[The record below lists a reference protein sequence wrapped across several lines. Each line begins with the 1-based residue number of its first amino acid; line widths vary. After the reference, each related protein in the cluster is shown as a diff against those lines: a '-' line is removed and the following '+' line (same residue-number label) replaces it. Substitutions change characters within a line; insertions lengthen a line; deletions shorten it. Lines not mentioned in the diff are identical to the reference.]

1 MVFPRVIYGSESRTI
16 KKAEHQRIEELML
29 LNGGVGE
36 DSWES
41 LGLQPVHPKGNQPWI
56 FIGRT
61 DAEAET
67 PTLWPPDERNWL
79 VGKDPDVGKDWRQ
92 EEKGTTGWNGRMISL
107 TWWTWVWASSGSW
120 WWTGRPGLLQS
131 MGSQRVGH
139 DWATELNWCITGETV
154 GLGTFVGIFTYKD
167 AMSFIL

>member
-67 PTLWPPDERNWL
+67 PTLWPPEERNWL

-107 TWWTWVWASSGSW
+107 TWWTWVWASSGSLVMDREAW
-120 WWTGRPGLLQS
+120 PAAVHGVTKSWTWLSDR
-131 MGSQRVGH
+131 
-139 DWATELNWCITGETV
+139 TELMYYRRNSGPGHFCRNIY
-154 GLGTFVGIFTYKD
+154 I
-167 AMSFIL
+167 